1 MALARVQ
8 GWLGTTGAT
17 FPTTLTSAAS
27 GSSVTATNLLLV
39 GLLLDG
45 QTVAETTTMTD
56 NKGGN
61 TWARLSTAFQSG
73 VGQVD
78 IWGCVVTNGGASMTV
93 TAGGLGNTTAAL
105 IIEEWSGA
113 ATSSILDQQT
123 SGTGT
128 GVTANPGT
136 TATTTNANDLIW
148 MAVGNSTT
156 GAATVGSGFSNLT
169 GEVSNPSKLWVQS
182 KTVAATGTQTGAM
195 TLPSASYEACL
206 VAIKASGGVT
216 VNKGA
221 GFLGIM
227 GM

>member
-8 GWLGTTGAT
+8 GWVGTTGAT

-27 GSSVTATNLLLV
+27 GSSVTAGDLLLV
-39 GLLLDG
+39 ALMLDG
-45 QTVAETTTMTD
+45 QATTEPTTMTD

-61 TWARLSTAFQSG
+61 TWTRLSTAFLTG

-78 IWGCVVTNGGASMTV
+78 IWGCVVTNGGAGMTV
-93 TAGGLGNTTAAL
+93 TAGALANTTAAL
-105 IIEEWSGA
+105 VIEEWSGA
-113 ATSSILDQQT
+113 AASSILDQQT

-128 GVTANPGT
+128 GTTASPGT
-136 TATTTNANDLIW
+136 TAATTNANDLIW
-148 MAVGNSTT
+148 MAVGNSAT

-182 KTVAATGTQTGAM
+182 KTVAATGTQTGSM

-206 VAIKASGGVT
+206 VAIKAAGGVT

-221 GFLGIM
+221 PFLAM
-227 GM
+227 M